1 MTTLVAESSS
11 HRACRRAPLP
21 ALAQRNRASSSEY
34 WVVGQVDIPPWFRLG
49 CDLRQPCHPGRMA
62 PHFPI
67 GTTYRVVLRR
77 DRTYGVEVS
86 KPKAMPFIVTG
97 FRSEAEANGWI
108 KIQSLRTK
116 EAEPR

>member
-1 MTTLVAESSS
+1 MV
-11 HRACRRAPLP
+11 
-21 ALAQRNRASSSEY
+21 
-34 WVVGQVDIPPWFRLG
+34 
-49 CDLRQPCHPGRMA
+49 

-67 GTTYRVVLRR
+67 GTTYRVILRR

-86 KPKAMPFIVTG
+86 KPKAMPFIVAG
-97 FRSEAEANGWI
+97 FRSEAEVNGWI